1 MQVVAIHGVFAPCDY
16 LGHKF
21 VDGGILDNVPAKE
34 VRKLGADKVI
44 TLKFSSDLEYEPKN
58 IYDVIL
64 KSVDILF
71 DGRSQEAIHESDYV
85 IDLKL
90 PDARV
95 FDTKK
100 VDYCYEIGYMT
111 AITNLIEIKDMLK
124 K

>member
-1 MQVVAIHGVFAPCDY
+1 MH
-16 LGHKF
+16 H
-21 VDGGILDNVPAKE
+21 

-100 VDYCYEIGYMT
+100 DDYCYEIGYMT

>member
-1 MQVVAIHGVFAPCDY
+1 M
-16 LGHKF
+16 
-21 VDGGILDNVPAKE
+21 DNVPAKE

-71 DGRSQEAIHESDYV
+71 DARSQEAIHESDYV